1 MAPSSAKKPGLS
13 RDQVAEL
20 YSDVKKAM
28 SQIKNG
34 TAPVK
39 KAAASGSDAA
49 AAKAIAMEIKKAMAR
64 DSKGS
69 SPHTG
74 NDSSTGAMGL
84 TEFSRFSDV
93 PPPARSNRGTM
104 TALGFICALG
114 VLKLALSGIEASG
127 LFDVHPAMAA
137 MATEQSKS
145 TFGPGYSREEVRV
158 LQSLDARR
166 MELDAQAKK
175 LDAKTRE
182 LEVRDREFTIR
193 SSQLKDLADR
203 LKTDREKTEK
213 KRDVQVEQLANVYS
227 SMGAQEAAQLLE
239 QLDVAIALP
248 LIERMPE
255 KKIGQILGLMGRER
269 ALMLTRM
276 LSTSR

>member
-20 YSDVKKAM
+20 YTDVRKAM
-28 SQIKNG
+28 SQIKSGN
-34 TAPVK
+34 APAK

-64 DSKGS
+64 DTKGNS
-69 SPHTG
+69 EASG
-74 NDSSTGAMGL
+74 SDSNSGMMGAR
-84 TEFSRFSDV
+84 EFSRFSDV

-114 VLKLALSGIEASG
+114 VLKLVLSGIEASG
-127 LFDVHPAMAA
+127 LFDVHPAMAS
-137 MATEQSKS
+137 MANEQSRG

-166 MELDAQAKK
+166 MELDGQAMK
-175 LDAKTRE
+175 LDEKAHE

-227 SMGAQEAAQLLE
+227 SMGPQEAAQLLE
-239 QLDVAIALP
+239 QLDVTIALP

-269 ALMLTRM
+269 ALMLTKM
-276 LSTSR
+276 LSASR